1 MNKIITDFSN
11 ALYIFIISLIISLII
26 FGAYTV
32 IYDFFYI
39 ITNDDFISIYFTF
52 VSFVNI
58 FVD

>member
-26 FGAYTV
+26 FGVYAV